1 MDPATYDKGR
11 DIRSAVLGEAYV
23 DNALRN
29 ADSFTR
35 PLQDLVTEYC
45 WGAVWG
51 REFPMAARLVGAG
64 HPLYVCDARDD
75 MVEQAVASGA
85 HSASSPRDVAD
96 RVETVLA
103 SLPSVQASLDVA
115 TGSDGVIA
123 GSKVKRLV
131 DLSTIGSPTAQLI
144 SQQLAERGIAML
156 DCPVSGGVQGATNG
170 TLALMVSGPRPEFE
184 AVREIIETLGRPH
197 FVSEKQGAA
206 QTMKLVNNMMA
217 ATAEAVVMGVKAG
230 LDAQVVIDVLNAGSG
245 GTHASRDKFPRA
257 VLPRTFDYGFATGLM
272 VKDVRLYLDEAKAL
286 GLATHVADAVA
297 TLWENTLTEEG
308 SESDFTSIVKPIEEA
323 AGVVVAGDAR

>member
-1 MDPATYDKGR
+1 MEIGF
-11 DIRSAVLGEAYV
+11 VGLG
-23 DNALRN
+23 NM
-29 ADSFTR
+29 
-35 PLQDLVTEYC
+35 
-45 WGAVWG
+45 G
-51 REFPMAARLVGAG
+51 FPMVRRLLGAGYEVLVCDRRDDVVGA
-64 HPLYVCDARDD
+64 
-75 MVEQAVASGA
+75 AVALGA
-85 HSASSPRDVAD
+85 RALPSPKEVAD
-96 RVETVLA
+96 QAETVLA

-123 GSKVKRLV
+123 GSKVKRFV
-131 DLSTIGSPTAQLI
+131 DLSTVGSPTVQGI
-144 SQQLAERGIAML
+144 SEQLAERGIAML

-170 TLALMVSGPRPEFE
+170 TLAVMVSGPRPEFE
-184 AVREIIETLGRPH
+184 AVREIIETLGRPL

-206 QTMKLVNNMMA
+206 QTMKLVNNMMAATALA

-286 GLATHVADAVA
+286 GLPTHIADAVA

-308 SESDFTSIVKPIEEA
+308 PESDFTSIIKPIEEA
-323 AGVVVAGDAR
+323 AGVIVAGDPR